1 MLPDPKKVQCLVDWP
16 RPTCLR
22 KVLQFLGLN
31 KFLIKYIQGY
41 AYLTKPLTDLSK
53 KNVFF
58 VWSKECTD
66 AFNAPRHAL
75 SSAPVLA
82 LPDPAMPFELFCDTS
97 GFGLGAVP
105 MQQQFESP
113 VAYYSWKMTSAER
126 NYAVMKDV

>member
-1 MLPDPKKVQCLVDWP
+1 MWTGCIPLVCA
-16 RPTCLR
+16 RFCN
-22 KVLQFLGLN
+22 FLVT

-53 KNVFF
+53 KHVIF

-66 AFNAPRHAL
+66 AFNALRHAL

-82 LPDPAMPFELFCDTS
+82 LPDPAMPFALGCDAS

-105 MQQQFESP
+105 MQQQFERP
-113 VAYYSWKMTSAER
+113 VAYCSWKMASAES